1 MMTQMS
7 TRSQVAAFSSVSS
20 RPRVASRAPC
30 RPVAALPSVQQ
41 VMKNAGGS
49 MLAAAVA
56 ATLTFGAAP
65 AEAKLTFGRKED
77 VAEQEAA
84 YKDVLNRMEEA
95 FEASQRA
102 AAAAQKKAS
111 AAVDGVAGAASSVAS
126 AAKTSS
132 QQVPL

>member
-1 MMTQMS
+1 MHAILHAHDNVILRQPAVLHLDTVVVS
-7 TRSQVAAFSSVSS
+7 PSDQVLFWS
-20 RPRVASRAPC
+20 
-30 RPVAALPSVQQ
+30 
-41 VMKNAGGS
+41 
-49 MLAAAVA
+49 
-56 ATLTFGAAP
+56 
-65 AEAKLTFGRKED
+65 KLTSCYIC
-77 VAEQEAA
+77 VQAA